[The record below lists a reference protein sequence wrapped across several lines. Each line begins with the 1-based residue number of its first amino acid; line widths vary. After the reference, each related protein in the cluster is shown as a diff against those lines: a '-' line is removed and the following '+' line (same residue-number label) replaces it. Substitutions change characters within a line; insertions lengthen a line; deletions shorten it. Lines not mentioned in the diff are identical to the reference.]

1 MLQKHWGSP
10 MSASAQLAVICAAGV
25 VVLTPFAAWELL
37 QGGPPL
43 GTQALALVVTAAL
56 FPGVLAYWIY
66 GWTQSVL
73 GPGPVA
79 MTMYLGPLYA
89 AVVAWLFLG
98 EALELHHLIGGVL
111 ILSGVGLVVAG
122 KRTVDESA

>member
-1 MLQKHWGSP
+1 
-10 MSASAQLAVICAAGV
+10 
-25 VVLTPFAAWELL
+25 LL
-37 QGGPPL
+37 
-43 GTQALALVVTAAL
+43 LVVAAAL
-56 FPGVLAYWIY
+56 LPGVMAYWIY

-89 AVVAWLFLG
+89 AVVGWLLLG
-98 EALELHHLIGGVL
+98 EPLALHHLVGGAL

-122 KRTVDESA
+122 KRGR

>member
-1 MLQKHWGSP
+1 MLQKHWPSP
-10 MSASAQLAVICAAGV
+10 LSPHARLAVICAAGV
-25 VVLTPFAAWELL
+25 LVLLPFAAWEWQ
-37 QGGPPL
+37 QGSPDL
-43 GTQALALVVTAAL
+43 GGQALLLIVAAAL

-89 AVVAWLFLG
+89 AVVAWLLLG
-98 EALELHHLIGGVL
+98 EPLALHHLVGGVL

-122 KRTVDESA
+122 QRSG

>member
-1 MLQKHWGSP
+1 L
-10 MSASAQLAVICAAGV
+10 SASAQLAVVSAGG
-25 VVLTPFAAWELL
+25 VLVLIPFAIWE
-37 QGGPPL
+37 QASGAPVL
-43 GTQALALVVTAAL
+43 GWSALALVVAAAV
-56 FPGVLAYWIY
+56 FPGVLAYGIY

-98 EALELHHLIGGVL
+98 EALEMHHRSGGVL

-122 KRTVDESA
+122 KRPGTGAKA